1 MNLCIGVFRR
11 LRLYN
16 IIAGLLIISAL
27 SSCREEAFVNNSA
40 GKTPLVEIEGNVL
53 YSEDLQKV
61 LPLDCTDE
69 DSVEFAERYIKN
81 WIAEMLFYK
90 NAVRN
95 IPDTK
100 EIDQLVENYR
110 RSLILHEYQ
119 QRLIEQKIDKEVSD
133 QDIKDFYN
141 NNLRLF
147 VLNEPM
153 IKGLFLKIPL
163 SAPNIGKIKT
173 WYKQSGDDAFDEIEK
188 YSIKYA
194 VRYEFFYDR
203 WLSVSDIEMLLPPL
217 DIPLEDMLNNQSSL
231 EFNDEQYIYLL
242 NVSEYI
248 TKGSYEPVESATG
261 KIRDLLMN
269 NKEVSYMQQIKDELY
284 KSALDK
290 DIIIFHNKKK

>member
-1 MNLCIGVFRR
+1 MNLYICNFRK
-11 LRLYN
+11 LRLEG
-16 IIAGLLIISAL
+16 IFAGLLILSAL
-27 SSCREEAFVNNSA
+27 ASCREKAFVNDSA

-69 DSVEFAERYIKN
+69 DSAEFAERYIKN

-173 WYKQSGDDAFDEIEK
+173 WYKQSGNDAFDEIEK

-217 DIPLEDMLNNQSSL
+217 DIPLEDMLNKQYSL

>member
-1 MNLCIGVFRR
+1 MNLYICNFRK
-11 LRLYN
+11 LRLEG
-16 IIAGLLIISAL
+16 IFAGLLILSAL
-27 SSCREEAFVNNSA
+27 ASCREKTFVNDSA
-40 GKTPLVEIEGNVL
+40 GKTPLVEVEGNVL

-69 DSVEFAERYIKN
+69 DSAEFAERYIKN

-173 WYKQSGDDAFDEIEK
+173 WYKQSGNDAFDEIEK

-217 DIPLEDMLNNQSSL
+217 DIPLEDMLNKQYSL

>member
-1 MNLCIGVFRR
+1 
-11 LRLYN
+11 
-16 IIAGLLIISAL
+16 
-27 SSCREEAFVNNSA
+27 
-40 GKTPLVEIEGNVL
+40 
-53 YSEDLQKV
+53 
-61 LPLDCTDE
+61 
-69 DSVEFAERYIKN
+69 
-81 WIAEMLFYK
+81 
-90 NAVRN
+90 
-95 IPDTK
+95 
-100 EIDQLVENYR
+100 
-110 RSLILHEYQ
+110 
-119 QRLIEQKIDKEVSD
+119 
-133 QDIKDFYN
+133 
-141 NNLRLF
+141 
-147 VLNEPM
+147 M

-173 WYKQSGDDAFDEIEK
+173 WYKQSGNDAFDEIEK

-217 DIPLEDMLNNQSSL
+217 DIPLEDMLNKQYSL

>member
-1 MNLCIGVFRR
+1 MNLFISTFKKIRIEGI
-11 LRLYN
+11 L
-16 IIAGLLIISAL
+16 AGLLIMSAL
-27 SSCREEAFVNNSA
+27 ASCREKAFVNYSA

-81 WIAEMLFYK
+81 WIAEILFYK

-163 SAPNIGKIKT
+163 SAPNIDKIKT
-173 WYKQSGDDAFDEIEK
+173 WYKQSGDNAFDEIEK

-203 WLSVSDIEMLLPPL
+203 WLSVSDVEMLLPPL
-217 DIPLEDMLNNQSSL
+217 DVPLKDLLERQSSL
-231 EFNDEQYIYLL
+231 EFKDEQYIYLL

-261 KIRDLLMN
+261 KIRDLLIN
-269 NKEVSYMQQIKDELY
+269 NKEVSYMQQIKEELY
-284 KSALDK
+284 QSALDK